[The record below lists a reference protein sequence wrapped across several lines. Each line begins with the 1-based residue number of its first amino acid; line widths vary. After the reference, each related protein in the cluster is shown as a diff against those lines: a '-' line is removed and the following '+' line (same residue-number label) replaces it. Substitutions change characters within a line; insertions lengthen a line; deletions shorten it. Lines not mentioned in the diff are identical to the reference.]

1 MLPEQ
6 EKPSIAAT
14 PPDRAPGDWIDQLLY
29 TLSGTQQAA
38 ESRLAT
44 TLQCKIVGD
53 DLCLLVPPELAE
65 YQPEILEYLHSFA
78 STNTLTLIED
88 RRNLALAP
96 IIDRRQKNSPEIAM
110 ALSSLLKQAGLPGP
124 IPPMSSPQRLRIGGH
139 KIDCA
144 KLIRMAEGVKEQ
156 SRKVVIIPKPFIRQ
170 RLMQDDE
177 SLTVTACQLHY
188 AAPYKSAKKTGGSN
202 SGASKANE
210 QKTQHEQ
217 NEEMITFAHFESPKF
232 HAIGYT
238 SAGQFVVTVY
248 LAGGSLRYPQIWATQ
263 NNLSES
269 PFSCQIFS
277 SPHADQDCGLFY
289 RTYYFDLEEA
299 VEQMPAIA

>member
-6 EKPSIAAT
+6 KKSPTTTT
-14 PPDRAPGDWIDQLLY
+14 PAETVSDNWIDQLLY
-29 TLSGTQQAA
+29 TLSGTQQVA

-65 YQPEILEYLHSFA
+65 YQPEILEYLHNFA
-78 STNTLTLIED
+78 STNSLTLIED

-96 IIDRRQKNSPEIAM
+96 IIDRRHNNLPDMAM
-110 ALSSLLKQAGLPGP
+110 AVSSLLKQSGLPGP
-124 IPPMSSPQRLRIGGH
+124 IPPLSAPQRLRMGAH

-156 SRKVVIIPKPFIRQ
+156 SRKVAIIPKPFIRQ

-177 SLTVTACQLHY
+177 SLTVTACQLRY
-188 AAPYKSAKKTGGSN
+188 TTASESAKKTG
-202 SGASKANE
+202 
-210 QKTQHEQ
+210 Q
-217 NEEMITFAHFESPKF
+217 NEEMITFAHFESPNF

-248 LAGGSLRYPQIWATQ
+248 LAGGSLRHPQIWASQ

-269 PFSCQIFS
+269 PFSCQVFS
-277 SPHADQDCGLFY
+277 SPHADQDCALLY

-299 VEQMPAIA
+299 VEKIPAIA

>member
-110 ALSSLLKQAGLPGP
+110 ALSSLLKN
-124 IPPMSSPQRLRIGGH
+124 RLCKTDQNGRRS
-139 KIDCA
+139 KRA
-144 KLIRMAEGVKEQ
+144 
-156 SRKVVIIPKPFIRQ
+156 IPKGCDYP
-170 RLMQDDE
+170 
-177 SLTVTACQLHY
+177 
-188 AAPYKSAKKTGGSN
+188 
-202 SGASKANE
+202 KA
-210 QKTQHEQ
+210 
-217 NEEMITFAHFESPKF
+217 I
-232 HAIGYT
+232 YT
-238 SAGQFVVTVY
+238 STIDA
-248 LAGGSLRYPQIWATQ
+248 R
-263 NNLSES
+263 
-269 PFSCQIFS
+269 
-277 SPHADQDCGLFY
+277 
-289 RTYYFDLEEA
+289 R
-299 VEQMPAIA
+299 